1 MTERRALPVCCGYR
15 RRQGQGTLH
24 RTTSLPTA
32 LMTDTV
38 PENSHW
44 IVQLNY
50 RNRTASFALLFAAI
64 GVHLIGLGQGWV
76 VWIFLA
82 AQFLLYP
89 HLMYLR
95 ASRSSNP
102 LVTELNSLLCDCLL
116 FGIWI
121 GWLGFPLWITYTMVM
136 GVTINLMVFRGPR
149 GLLQA
154 TATLC
159 AGIGLSLLF
168 HTPHLAVYTNWV
180 SNLLCIVGLSLY
192 LMMVGN
198 VAFTR
203 NDRIREARDQLH
215 ESQDALQ
222 RANRALQQQLKE
234 NKLLQQQL
242 RDLADRDPLTDAYNR
257 RYFDVTIARELSFCQ
272 RHGQP
277 LSLILI
283 DIDHFKSVNDDHGH
297 QAGDLLLIALAKLL
311 NQNSR
316 ASDIVCR
323 FGGEEFL
330 VALPNT
336 DCITA
341 QARAEA
347 YRQAFAA
354 LGIQWQGQT
363 VSRTISLGVACFPVQ
378 ASDAEGLLQCADIAL
393 YRAKKSGRNCVI
405 AYANEQHS
413 STEEPAGD

>member
-1 MTERRALPVCCGYR
+1 M
-15 RRQGQGTLH
+15 
-24 RTTSLPTA
+24 
-32 LMTDTV
+32 

-64 GVHLIGLGQGWV
+64 GVHFSGFDHGWAA
-76 VWIFLA
+76 WIALA

-102 LVTELNSLLCDCLL
+102 LVKELNNLLCDCVL

-154 TATLC
+154 AIALS
-159 AGIGLSLLF
+159 AGVLLSLLF
-168 HTPHLAVYTNWV
+168 HQPHLAMYTNWV
-180 SNLLCIVGLSLY
+180 SNLLCITGLSLY

-203 NDRIREARDQLH
+203 NDRIRETRDQLH
-215 ESQDALQ
+215 TSQDALQ
-222 RANRALQQQLKE
+222 QANRALQQQLKE

-277 LSLILI
+277 LSLVLI
-283 DIDHFKSVNDDHGH
+283 DIDLFKSVNDGHGH
-297 QAGDLLLIALAKLL
+297 QAGDQLLVALANLL
-311 NQNSR
+311 NQHSR

-336 DCITA
+336 DCNTA
-341 QARAEA
+341 QVRAEA
-347 YRQAFAA
+347 YRKAFA
-354 LGIQWQGQT
+354 GISVECQGQA
-363 VSRTISLGVACFPVQ
+363 VSRTISLGVACFPLQ
-378 ASDAEGLLQCADIAL
+378 ASDAEGLVRCADIAL
-393 YRAKKSGRNCVI
+393 YRAKQAGRNRVV
-405 AYANEQHS
+405 AYQSEQHS
-413 STEEPAGD
+413 NAEEPASD